1 MSDNGYFIKFR
12 EVSVDNDLDIV
23 AVINES
29 FSQLRDAEKKV
40 AQLILSDLNFAANAS
55 ISELSQAAEVSE
67 ASITRFAKAVQCK
80 NVRELKL
87 RIAQSLVIGKRFYQ
101 DVNSEPTGISGI
113 YDGIKSALEHN
124 CHLITQQIVD
134 SAIEKLSGARQILVF
149 GVGGGSTM
157 LAQEMQYRL
166 FRLGYATTAYSDPM
180 LMRMAAATMDSNDA
194 LICLSMGGYSPDV
207 LEAAEIAG
215 LHHSNTVVI
224 TKAGTPL
231 ANIADVLIPMEPIET
246 DYIFKPTASRYVMMA
261 AIDVLA
267 TELAIKHK
275 RKSREKLRRLKIDLE
290 KHRGG
295 VDRQPLGD

>member
-1 MSDNGYFIKFR
+1 MN
-12 EVSVDNDLDIV
+12 NDLDIV
-23 AVINES
+23 AVISEN
-29 FSQLRDAEKKV
+29 FGQLRDAEKKV

-55 ISELSQAAEVSE
+55 ISELSEAADVSE

-87 RIAQSLVIGKRFYQ
+87 RIAQSLVVGKRFYH
-101 DVNSEPTGISGI
+101 DVNTEPTGISGI

-124 CHLITQQIVD
+124 SHLITQQIVD

-207 LEAAEIAG
+207 LEAAQIAAK
-215 LHHSNTVVI
+215 HHSNTIVI
-224 TKAGTPL
+224 TKADTPL
-231 ANIADVLIPMEPIET
+231 ANIADVLLPMEPLET

-267 TELAIKHK
+267 TELAN
-275 RKSREKLRRLKIDLE
+275 
-290 KHRGG
+290 
-295 VDRQPLGD
+295 